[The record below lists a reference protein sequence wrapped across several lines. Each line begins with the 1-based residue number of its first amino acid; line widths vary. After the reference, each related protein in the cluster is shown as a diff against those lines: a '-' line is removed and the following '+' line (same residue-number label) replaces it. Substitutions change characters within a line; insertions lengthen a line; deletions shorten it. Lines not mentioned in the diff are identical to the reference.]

1 MFQFEDFELDG
12 VAFELRRAGHIVPL
26 ERIPTELLLLL
37 AERSGQLVTRDEIL
51 ERIWGKHVFIDATNA
66 INTAVRKI
74 RRALEDPAN
83 APRFLITVPRK
94 GYRFA
99 AARCQTA
106 GQQALITDVAFEPA
120 GRALVAEEQ
129 SGRSAERRRLTALF
143 CDLEN
148 SASVV
153 AAQDP
158 EDGRELFAS
167 FRRATTECIERFGG
181 SIAQQLTDGVRSYF
195 GWPEAHDNDAERAV
209 RASLAILDA
218 VSKLN
223 ERLQRPQLA
232 PRIGIHTG
240 LVVVNGRDGKDVDVF
255 GTVPII
261 AARVLETATGGTVL
275 ATAETC
281 RLLSA
286 QFVVEHRGAQTFN
299 GGGPPIQLYR
309 LTKPHAASGGLKSA
323 PGRQLTPFVGRE
335 DELRILMSRWKRVLV
350 GEGQVVLIM
359 GEPGIGKSRL
369 LEHFRNKIIGLPHTW
384 VQCTTAP
391 FYQNTPFYPIIDM
404 LEQLLLLGNDDSAVE
419 RLAKLESSLKR
430 TNLKLAEAVPLIT
443 PLLNVEVPEHY
454 LPLLMSPEEQRR
466 RLLAVLAEWV
476 RSSANAQPLV
486 IVTEDLHWA
495 DPSTLELIQMM
506 VEHGSISSLLLL
518 CTGRPEFRAQWPLR
532 EHHTQITLNRLG
544 TREVREMVARV
555 AAPAELG
562 EETIATVVTRS
573 GGVPFFVEEL
583 TTAVLESGCAQLTK
597 PAVPATL
604 HNSLMSRLDRLGAA
618 KEIAQVAAVI
628 GPEFSYE
635 LLRLVHPL
643 EEADLQRVL
652 TKLTEAGVVY
662 SRGIPPDATYTFRH
676 VLFRDAAYEALLKSR
691 RRELHR
697 EVAVAIDGKFPSLK
711 EAHPEMLARHWA
723 EAGEPDRAVT
733 EWHRAGKAAEAGN
746 AFIEARESYQQA
758 LALLDLL
765 PESPERDLRELELAQ
780 SIVPPLIAIAG
791 YSAPE
796 TVRAMDHAAVLA
808 EKSGSLKQLVEL
820 MISRAAAYTAA
831 GNFQAGA
838 ALADR
843 ALELALREGS
853 SVSLGRAHA
862 RQIITRFFVGDF
874 AGVEEYFLAALKFFE
889 GPDIMRLPIG
899 IIQALGFASWSAWT
913 QGRADVAR
921 DREARMT
928 SVGVNAYFTAWK
940 AYYAAF
946 LRALLRE
953 YDRAEAWAAQAL
965 ELAEQHQFAWTAACA
980 RAALGDARWRLGR
993 VDEGIALLR
1002 RGIAEMLEVEARVGA
1017 GFYTACLAE
1026 ALEREGAILDAL
1038 ETVEQAL
1045 QLNSEQACYRPEI
1058 LKVRGELR
1066 FKQGQTEPAEADF
1079 REAIVLAQ
1087 RMGAKAW
1094 ELRATMSLAR
1104 LFQDV
1109 GRRKEART
1117 MLAELYNWFTEGFD
1131 TADLKEAKALLD
1143 ELNG

>member
-1 MFQFEDFELDG
+1 M
-12 VAFELRRAGHIVPL
+12 
-26 ERIPTELLLLL
+26 
-37 AERSGQLVTRDEIL
+37 
-51 ERIWGKHVFIDATNA
+51 
-66 INTAVRKI
+66 
-74 RRALEDPAN
+74 
-83 APRFLITVPRK
+83 
-94 GYRFA
+94 
-99 AARCQTA
+99 
-106 GQQALITDVAFEPA
+106 
-120 GRALVAEEQ
+120 
-129 SGRSAERRRLTALF
+129 
-143 CDLEN
+143 
-148 SASVV
+148 
-153 AAQDP
+153 
-158 EDGRELFAS
+158 
-167 FRRATTECIERFGG
+167 
-181 SIAQQLTDGVRSYF
+181 
-195 GWPEAHDNDAERAV
+195 
-209 RASLAILDA
+209 
-218 VSKLN
+218 
-223 ERLQRPQLA
+223 
-232 PRIGIHTG
+232 
-240 LVVVNGRDGKDVDVF
+240 
-255 GTVPII
+255 II
-261 AARVLETATGGTVL
+261 
-275 ATAETC
+275 
-281 RLLSA
+281 
-286 QFVVEHRGAQTFN
+286 
-299 GGGPPIQLYR
+299 
-309 LTKPHAASGGLKSA
+309 
-323 PGRQLTPFVGRE
+323 
-335 DELRILMSRWKRVLV
+335 
-350 GEGQVVLIM
+350 

-404 LEQLLLLGNDDSAVE
+404 LEQLLLLGDDDSAVE

-454 LPLLMSPEEQRR
+454 LPLLMSPEEQHR

-583 TTAVLESGCAQLTK
+583 TTGVLESGCAQLTE

-604 HNSLMSRLDRLGAA
+604 HDSLMSRLDRLGAA

-691 RRELHR
+691 RRDLHR
-697 EVAVAIDGKFPSLK
+697 EVAVTIDGKFPTLK
-711 EAHPEMLARHWA
+711 EAHPELLARHWA
-723 EAGEPDRAVT
+723 EAGEADRAIT
-733 EWHRAGKAAEAGN
+733 EWQRAGKAAEVGN
-746 AFIEARESYQQA
+746 AFTEARESYQQA
-758 LALLDLL
+758 IALLDLL
-765 PESPERDLRELELAQ
+765 PESRERDLRELELAQ
-780 SIVPPLIAIAG
+780 SIVDPLIATAG
-791 YSAPE
+791 LSAPE
-796 TVRAMDHAAVLA
+796 TVRAIDHAAVLA
-808 EKSGSLKQLVEL
+808 EKSGSLKQLVDL
-820 MISRAAAYTAA
+820 MISRGAAYTAA
-831 GNFQAGA
+831 GNFQAGVA
-838 ALADR
+838 PADR

-853 SVSLGRAHA
+853 PVSLGRAHA
-862 RQIITRFFVGDF
+862 LQMRTRFFVGDF
-874 AGVEEYFLAALKFFE
+874 AGVEEHFLAGLKFFG
-889 GPDIMRLPIG
+889 GPDLIPLPLG
-899 IIQALGFASWSAWT
+899 TIQAFGFASWSAWML
-913 QGRADVAR
+913 GRADVAR
-921 DREARMT
+921 DREAHMMA
-928 SVGVNAYFTAWK
+928 VGVTDAYATAWR
-940 AYYAAF
+940 AFYAAV
-946 LRALLRE
+946 LRAWLRE

-965 ELAEQHQFAWTAACA
+965 ELAEQHQLAWCAAVA
-980 RAALGDARWRLGR
+980 RAALGDARWRLVR
-993 VDEGIALLR
+993 VAEGIALLR

-1026 ALEREGAILDAL
+1026 GLEREGAMLDAL

-1079 REAIVLAQ
+1079 REAIVLAH